1 MGRNPY
7 GFLQKAKMFS
17 LFLPPKTVSAVHLY
31 GDEAVFDASASFL
44 SLRERLVTSYVVFS
58 LPQYRN
64 SVSRYGE
71 DNFAFSVRAFL
82 IQQSSAEPP
91 LPSTEFSKTHLITII
106 EFCWD
111 NHRQTEREP

>member
-1 MGRNPY
+1 
-7 GFLQKAKMFS
+7 MFS

-82 IQQSSAEPP
+82 SSAEVSRAPIAISGVQQNS
-91 LPSTEFSKTHLITII
+91 LNYYH
-106 EFCWD
+106 
-111 NHRQTEREP
+111 